1 MSQIIV
7 KGGSTLSGSIE
18 VQGAKNS
25 ALPILA
31 ATILNRGETVLRGCP
46 RLRDV
51 DASIRILRH
60 LGCQARWEGD
70 ALVVNT
76 AGLNRSDISDTLMR
90 EMRSSAIFLGAIL
103 ARCGQADLSYPGG
116 CELGPRPIDLHLTGL
131 RDMGAVIREDCGRL
145 CCTAPRLLGRE
156 LILSLPS
163 VGATENLM
171 LAACGGVGTTSIC
184 NAAREP
190 EIEDLQNY
198 LCTCGAKVF
207 GAGTSTVTVEGGA
220 FLHGGTYTVM
230 PDRIAA
236 ATYLCAA
243 AAAGGEVRLTGTKER
258 LFATV
263 TAALREAGCAVTA
276 DSGGI
281 TLRRERELRAI
292 RPIHTAPY
300 PGFPTDAQA
309 VLMATLARSRGTT
322 VFEEN
327 IFTNRFRHVDELTR
341 MGADIRV
348 SGRVAVVTG
357 AERLHGATVRSTDLR
372 GGAALCVAAL
382 AAEGETVVSG
392 VEHIDRGYEDITET
406 LKALGADIRRD
417 DSPGAE

>member
-7 KGGSTLSGSIE
+7 KGGSTLSGSIA

-131 RDMGAVIREDCGRL
+131 RDMGAVIREDSGRL
-145 CCTAPRLLGRE
+145 CCTAPRLVGRE

-171 LAACGGVGTTSIC
+171 TFYDPVTNT
-184 NAAREP
+184 
-190 EIEDLQNY
+190 
-198 LCTCGAKVF
+198 F
-207 GAGTSTVTVEGGA
+207 GALG
-220 FLHGGTYTVM
+220 HGITDV
-230 PDRIAA
+230 D
-236 ATYLCAA
+236 
-243 AAAGGEVRLTGTKER
+243 
-258 LFATV
+258 
-263 TAALREAGCAVTA
+263 TAALMPFSSGSILPSTVKTVKRGETGAAGELKGNFDLTGDTGSLYANTSGGVFGTLTDQELIERLSENALPVAENDQVHTGKATILANVDGDTVKEYGIEITKILNTDPAGRNLLLTVTDPELLEKTGGIVQGMSGSPILQDGRLVGAVT
-276 DSGGI
+276 
-281 TLRRERELRAI
+281 
-292 RPIHTAPY
+292 
-300 PGFPTDAQA
+300 
-309 VLMATLARSRGTT
+309 
-322 VFEEN
+322 
-327 IFTNRFRHVDELTR
+327 
-341 MGADIRV
+341 
-348 SGRVAVVTG
+348 
-357 AERLHGATVRSTDLR
+357 HG
-372 GGAALCVAAL
+372 
-382 AAEGETVVSG
+382 
-392 VEHIDRGYEDITET
+392 
-406 LKALGADIRRD
+406 
-417 DSPGAE
+417 P